1 MAWTPSAPLFLATP
15 RPTHR
20 RPSLLAQELY
30 LWPEVAEAGRQAL
43 SQRYRLLPYLY
54 STMRAAHDTGAPAM
68 RPLWMTFPEDVAG
81 HRNDR
86 QFMFGDALLVTP
98 VLTQG
103 ARSVEGHFPPGTWY
117 SLWNASDV
125 VHARCAAL
133 GIQRCVR
140 V

>member
-1 MAWTPSAPLFLATP
+1 MSEP
-15 RPTHR
+15 RR
-20 RPSLLAQELY
+20 KR
-30 LWPEVAEAGRQAL
+30 
-43 SQRYRLLPYLY
+43 SQRR
-54 STMRAAHDTGAPAM
+54 SSFAMRSAGPAEKFAFQIAAPAM

-125 VHARCAAL
+125 VHAGCAAL
-133 GIQRCVR
+133 GIQWCVR